1 MPNDAKLGLLAG
13 VIGVIAVAVVSAN
26 RPAPANP
33 PSAPVPVVL
42 APGTPSSAASTDQP
56 TVAVGSKPAVP
67 GENTSP
73 PIARTKTE
81 PDGTPAGRTAKDDI
95 DR

>member
-26 RPAPANP
+26 RPAPPKPATVP
-33 PSAPVPVVL
+33 APVVL
-42 APGTPSSAASTDQP
+42 APSTPSTIAPTDQP
-56 TVAVGSKPAVP
+56 TVAVGSAPDVP
-67 GENTSP
+67 DDHASP

-81 PDGTPAGRTAKDDI
+81 PDGTPAGRTAKDDV